1 MTNYDRIKNMTV
13 EELADY
19 LKIKDCPKPFK
30 TGKIKCPTKGTCR
43 ECWIDYLNQEVEE

>member
-19 LKIKDCPKPFK
+19 LKIKDCPKVLAENV
-30 TGKIKCPTKGTCR
+30 GLI
-43 ECWIDYLNQEVEE
+43 I